1 MVYSKGTHISKEVPM
16 EDLVYKLIIAA
27 IASAIGAMGLNYIP
41 SVICTKHHAHYHTP
55 FEQPISD
62 NHPDEED
69 LT

>member
-1 MVYSKGTHISKEVPM
+1 M